1 MNLPVNLPIIITG
14 AVVGF
19 CIAAPVGPIGALT
32 IRRTLA
38 QGRVMG
44 FVTGLGAATADA
56 AYGAVAAF
64 GLTFITGLLIAL
76 QGWLRGVGGIFLIF
90 LGIATYRA
98 APAPPNQEQRAIG
111 LLSAY
116 ATTALLTLSNP
127 TTILSFLGIFAA
139 LGLREVTSNYTSASI
154 FVLGVFLGSTFW
166 WLILSSG
173 IGLLR
178 SRITDGGL
186 HWVNK
191 IAGILVALF
200 GVYALGSL
208 F

>member
-1 MNLPVNLPIIITG
+1 VNLSTFLTG
-14 AVVGF
+14 GVVGF

-38 QGRVMG
+38 LGRVTG

-56 AYGAVAAF
+56 AYGAIAAF
-64 GLTFITGLLIAL
+64 GLTFITGFLVAQ
-76 QGWLRGVGGIFLIF
+76 QGWLRCVGGIFLLYI
-90 LGIATYRA
+90 GITTFRA
-98 APAPPNQEQRAIG
+98 PPAPPNPEQRVAG

-116 ATTALLTLSNP
+116 ATTVFLTLSNP

-139 LGLREVTSNYTSASI
+139 LGLQEATSNYVGASV
-154 FVLGVFLGSTFW
+154 FVLGVFLGSTLW

-173 IGLLR
+173 VGLLR
-178 SRITDGGL
+178 PRITDAAL

-191 IAGILVALF
+191 FSGALVAAF
-200 GVYALGSL
+200 GIYALAGL

>member
-1 MNLPVNLPIIITG
+1 MNLLINLPIVITG

-19 CIAAPVGPIGALT
+19 CVAAPVGPIGALT

-38 QGRVMG
+38 QGRTTG

-56 AYGAVAAF
+56 AYGAIAAF
-64 GLTFITGLLIAL
+64 GLTFVTGLLVAM
-76 QGWLRGVGGIFLIF
+76 QGWLRGAGGLFLIF
-90 LGIATYRA
+90 LGIATFRA
-98 APAPPNQEQRAIG
+98 TPAPPNQEQRATG

-116 ATTALLTLSNP
+116 ATTMLLTLSNP

-139 LGLREVTSNYTSASI
+139 LGLRDATSSYASASI
-154 FVLGVFLGSTFW
+154 FVLGVFLGSTLW

-173 IGLLR
+173 VGLLR

-191 IAGILVALF
+191 VSGILVAAF
-200 GVYALGSL
+200 GMYALAGL
-208 F
+208 L

>member
-1 MNLPVNLPIIITG
+1 VNLPVNLPIIITG

-98 APAPPNQEQRAIG
+98 APAPTNQEQRAIG

>member
-1 MNLPVNLPIIITG
+1 VNLPNLPIVITG

-38 QGRVMG
+38 QGRATG

-64 GLTFITGLLIAL
+64 GLTFVTGLLIAM
-76 QGWLRGVGGIFLIF
+76 QGWLRGAGGILLIF
-90 LGIATYRA
+90 LGIATFRA
-98 APAPPNQEQRAIG
+98 APAQPDQEQRATG

-116 ATTALLTLSNP
+116 ATTMLLTLSNP

-139 LGLREVTSNYTSASI
+139 LGLRDATSSYTSASI
-154 FVLGVFLGSTFW
+154 FVLGVFLGSTLW

-173 IGLLR
+173 VGLLR

-191 IAGILVALF
+191 VSGILVAAF
-200 GVYALGSL
+200 GMYALAGL
-208 F
+208 L

>member
-1 MNLPVNLPIIITG
+1 VNLPIIITG

-64 GLTFITGLLIAL
+64 GLTFITGLLMAL
-76 QGWLRGVGGIFLIF
+76 QGWLRGAGGIFLIF
-90 LGIATYRA
+90 LGIATFRA

-139 LGLREVTSNYTSASI
+139 LGLQEATSNYRSASV

-173 IGLLR
+173 VGLLR
-178 SRITDGGL
+178 PRITDGGL

-191 IAGILVALF
+191 VSGILVAVF
-200 GVYALGSL
+200 GVYALASL

>member
-1 MNLPVNLPIIITG
+1 
-14 AVVGF
+14 
-19 CIAAPVGPIGALT
+19 
-32 IRRTLA
+32 
-38 QGRVMG
+38 
-44 FVTGLGAATADA
+44 
-56 AYGAVAAF
+56 
-64 GLTFITGLLIAL
+64 
-76 QGWLRGVGGIFLIF
+76 LR
-90 LGIATYRA
+90 
-98 APAPPNQEQRAIG
+98 Q
-111 LLSAY
+111 
-116 ATTALLTLSNP
+116 
-127 TTILSFLGIFAA
+127 
-139 LGLREVTSNYTSASI
+139 VTSNYTSASI

>member
-1 MNLPVNLPIIITG
+1 VNLPNLPIVITG

-38 QGRVMG
+38 QGRATG

-64 GLTFITGLLIAL
+64 GLTFVTGLLIAM
-76 QGWLRGVGGIFLIF
+76 QGWLRGAGGILLIF
-90 LGIATYRA
+90 LGIATFRA
-98 APAPPNQEQRAIG
+98 APAPPDQGQRATG

-116 ATTALLTLSNP
+116 ATTMLLTLSNP

-139 LGLREVTSNYTSASI
+139 LGLRDATSSYASASI
-154 FVLGVFLGSTFW
+154 FVLGVFLGSTLW

-173 IGLLR
+173 VGLLR

-191 IAGILVALF
+191 VSGILVAAF
-200 GVYALGSL
+200 GMYALAGL
-208 F
+208 L